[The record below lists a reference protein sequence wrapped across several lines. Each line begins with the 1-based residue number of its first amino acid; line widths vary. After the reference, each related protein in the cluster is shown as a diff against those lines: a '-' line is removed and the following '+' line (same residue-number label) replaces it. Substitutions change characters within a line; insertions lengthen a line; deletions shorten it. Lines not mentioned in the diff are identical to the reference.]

1 MDEMIDS
8 VNMRTMRSRSAV
20 SAYLRSEGLTP
31 AERAALARVED
42 EARGKPIL
50 DIGFGG
56 GRTVQPLL
64 DISTDYLGIDY
75 SREMVAA
82 CRQRFPAVRLEHADA
97 RDMSQLGNE
106 SIFLVVFSCNGIGM
120 VGHDDRLAILAEVH
134 RVLQPGGAFVF
145 STHNQ
150 DCPDH
155 LTGFRLPSFE
165 PALNPARLLLRGM
178 RFVAHTFCRLY
189 NYLRFSRHDVRTPT
203 YSMINDVCHHYG
215 TMLYYISLAN
225 QRDQLERS
233 GFQPGAT
240 AFDLA
245 GRVIEAG
252 SADSSI
258 TLVARKPPLPSR
270 PTGGD
275 RGNG

>member
-1 MDEMIDS
+1 MDETIDS
-8 VNMRTMRSRSAV
+8 INMRTMRSRSTV
-20 SAYLRSEGLTP
+20 SRYLRSEGLTP
-31 AERAALARVED
+31 AEQAALARVED

-82 CRQRFPAVRLEHADA
+82 CRQRFPGVRLEHADA
-97 RDMSQLGNE
+97 RDLSLLDDA
-106 SIFLVVFSCNGIGM
+106 SIFLAVFSCNGIGM
-120 VGHDDRLAILAEVH
+120 VGHADRLAILAEVH
-134 RVLQPGGAFVF
+134 RVLRPDGVFVF

-155 LTGFRLPSFE
+155 EAGFRLPPFE
-165 PALNPARLLLRGM
+165 RALNPARLLVRSA
-178 RFVAHTFCRLY
+178 RFVAHAFCCIHNHLRL
-189 NYLRFSRHDVRTPT
+189 RRHDVRTPA
-203 YSMINDVCHHYG
+203 YSMINDACHHYG

-225 QRDQLERS
+225 QRGQLERIGFRS
-233 GFQPGAT
+233 GAE

-245 GRVIEAG
+245 GKTIGDE
-252 SADSSI
+252 STDSSI
-258 TLVARKPPLPSR
+258 TLVARK
-270 PTGGD
+270 
-275 RGNG
+275 